1 MNVLMRR
8 VLSWLDHR
16 TGLETAIRDFLY
28 EDIPGSSGWHQVFG
42 SVAMFLFMVQ
52 AFTGVLLAFN
62 YAPTPG
68 DAYNSLKYIVTEV
81 TGGSLIHGLHHWGA
95 SMLIVVVVLH
105 MTQVFVFGAY
115 KKPREA
121 TWMVG
126 VCLLLITLA
135 FGLTGY
141 LLPWDNRAYWGTV
154 VSTQIAAQAPLLGP
168 YLSRLLGST
177 GSVGVV
183 TFARF
188 YALHV
193 LILPPLTTFLIIF
206 HVFLVRKHGVTP
218 TPGDIAPPKKF
229 FPEQV
234 LKDVVAV
241 FTAFVVLYS
250 MALFVSV
257 PLERLADPTDLTY
270 IPRPDWYFLFL
281 FQTLKFFKGALEP
294 VGTVVLPNLAIL
306 ALFLTPFVDRGKLTK
321 FTQRTTAIGVAGFA
335 AIAWAALTF
344 AAIKT
349 TPPSHEQEA
358 STPAPSASWNQ
369 FSPQE
374 LAGLG
379 YFRQEKC
386 LACHNLTAG
395 APKLGPDLATAHA
408 HRDAAWLIK
417 HFKNPNQVVPGSNMP
432 PIVLSDDELNALASF
447 VLKLTPQNAGDVTS
461 VPDKM
466 VRGAQIY
473 QDQGCGNCHM
483 VNGQGAKIGP
493 ALNGLS
499 ARRDAKWVAAHF
511 ANPSAMSPGSIMPPS
526 QFSPADMQAI
536 VAYLMSLPAA

>member
-306 ALFLTPFVDRGKLTK
+306 ALFLTPFVDRGKLDE
-321 FTQRTTAIGVAGFA
+321 V
-335 AIAWAALTF
+335 
-344 AAIKT
+344 
-349 TPPSHEQEA
+349 H
-358 STPAPSASWNQ
+358 
-369 FSPQE
+369 
-374 LAGLG
+374 
-379 YFRQEKC
+379 
-386 LACHNLTAG
+386 
-395 APKLGPDLATAHA
+395 TAHHGHRCGRVCRHRLGRA
-408 HRDAAWLIK
+408 HLRRHQNHAAVARAGSEHARPIGKLESVLA
-417 HFKNPNQVVPGSNMP
+417 PGACGTGLLPPGEVPGLP
-432 PIVLSDDELNALASF
+432 QSDGRRAQTRSRSGHGACAQGRRMVDQTLQEPQSGRARQQHASHR
-447 VLKLTPQNAGDVTS
+447 AE
-461 VPDKM
+461 
-466 VRGAQIY
+466 R
-473 QDQGCGNCHM
+473 
-483 VNGQGAKIGP
+483 
-493 ALNGLS
+493 
-499 ARRDAKWVAAHF
+499 
-511 ANPSAMSPGSIMPPS
+511 
-526 QFSPADMQAI
+526 
-536 VAYLMSLPAA
+536 